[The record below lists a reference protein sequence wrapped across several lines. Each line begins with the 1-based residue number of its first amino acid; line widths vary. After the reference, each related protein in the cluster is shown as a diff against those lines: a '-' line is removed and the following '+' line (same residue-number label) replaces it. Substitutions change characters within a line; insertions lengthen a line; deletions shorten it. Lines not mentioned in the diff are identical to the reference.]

1 MANYLKS
8 ADLGGHPH
16 GGYAPPHAHH
26 GAHGHGALPPGM
38 PGMAGL
44 PFGLPP
50 GLEGVGFPQGMW
62 GKFSCHNWFSYAF
75 AWSYIFV
82 LSPRISFAFL
92 LVR

>member
-26 GAHGHGALPPGM
+26 GGHGHGALPPGM

-62 GKFSCHNWFSYAF
+62 GKSILFIICNIVVFEYF
-75 AWSYIFV
+75 A
-82 LSPRISFAFL
+82 
-92 LVR
+92 